1 MFVEWIGLS
10 LFLAAPIAVP
20 ETAAGRHERFIAFL
34 KEQAAAISARSL
46 TDVSSLEAW
55 QKQQPEMRRRLRS
68 MLGLDPLP
76 ERTPLR
82 AQVTGTLQR
91 PSYRIEKLVFQSMPG
106 LYVTGSLYIPHQPA
120 GRLPTI
126 LYACG
131 HSPHPLGAKWDY
143 QDRAQW
149 FAGHGYVCLVLDT
162 LEFGEVPGIHH
173 GIHDLN
179 MWDWLS
185 LGYTPIGVEVW
196 NAMRALDYLET
207 RPEVDAKRIGMTGIS
222 GGGAATWF
230 TAAVDERIAA
240 VVPVCSTYTF
250 GSQAAH
256 WLSAGQCDCIYYHN
270 TFLTDFPIVGALI
283 APRPLLICSGQRD
296 VDFPPDGYHEV
307 FRRVKGIYDLY
318 AGAGGGAARIREVD
332 ADVGHTDAPLF
343 RSEAR
348 LWLNRW
354 LKGDETPLPAEPAAA
369 PLETP
374 EELACLTRLPAD
386 AINASIQDVFIA
398 AARPQPPVGREEWAR
413 RRVAILQRLK
423 EQVFGWFPSGAIP
436 FATRVTGNQGGW
448 AARYAEYREVIF
460 DSEAGMPIR
469 AQLLQPRGRPRTA
482 PLLVYVKRPGDSI
495 HPYDIDELLPV
506 LGRYSVLILNPRMTE
521 QSVTGREFADIE
533 RTASWIGRTV
543 ASMHVWDI
551 LRAVEWVTKEE
562 GLAPVTMAVYGK
574 GDTGILSLYAGLL
587 DDRITQVILRDPPT
601 SHRQGPALLNVLR
614 VTDIPEAAGAFAPRR
629 LVFLRDTPAAF
640 DLTRAVYRLQGQPE
654 RLAHAGSLPEAL
666 EVWKY

>member
-1 MFVEWIGLS
+1 MLPGWIGLS
-10 LFLAAPIAVP
+10 LLLAAPAAA
-20 ETAAGRHERFIAFL
+20 ESAAGRHERFIAYL

-46 TDVSSLEAW
+46 TEVASIEAW
-55 QKQQPEMRRRLRS
+55 QQQRPETLRRLRS

-91 PSYRIEKLVFQSMPG
+91 PSYHIEKLVFQSMPG
-106 LYVTGSLYIPHQPA
+106 LYVTGNLYLPRQTA
-120 GRLPTI
+120 GPLPTI

-131 HSPHPLGAKWDY
+131 HNPHPLGAKWDY
-143 QDRAQW
+143 QDRGQW
-149 FAGHGYVCLVLDT
+149 FAAHGYVCLVLDT

-207 RPEVDAKRIGMTGIS
+207 RPEVDPKRIGMTGIS

-240 VVPVCSTYTF
+240 AVPVCSTYTF

-256 WLSAGQCDCIYYHN
+256 WVAAGQCDCIYFHN
-270 TFLTDFPIVGALI
+270 TFLSDFPIVGALI
-283 APRPLLICSGQRD
+283 APRPLMLCSGRKD
-296 VDFPPDGYHEV
+296 GDFPPDGYHEV
-307 FRRVKGIYDLY
+307 YRRVKGIYDLY
-318 AGAGGGAARIREVD
+318 AGPGGAPARIREVD

-343 RSEAR
+343 RAETR

-354 LKGDETPLPAEPAAA
+354 LKGDATPLTEELVDTA
-369 PLETP
+369 PRETP
-374 EELACLTRLPAD
+374 EDLACLTRLPAD
-386 AINASIQDVFIA
+386 ATNASIHDRFIA
-398 AARPQPPVGREEWAR
+398 TARLVVPADRAEWVGRR
-413 RRVAILQRLK
+413 TVLLRRLK
-423 EQVFGWFPSGAIP
+423 EEVFGWFPSAAIP
-436 FATRVTGNQGGW
+436 FATRVTGHQGGW
-448 AARYAEYREVIF
+448 AARYADYREVLF

-469 AQLLQPRGRPRTA
+469 AQLLQPRGRPKTA

-495 HPYDIDELLPV
+495 HPFDIDELLPV
-506 LGRYSVLILNPRMTE
+506 FGRYSVLILNPRMTE
-521 QSVTGREFADIE
+521 QSVTGRELADIE

-543 ASMHVWDI
+543 ASMHVWDT
-551 LRAVEWVTKEE
+551 LRAVEWATKEE
-562 GLAPVTMAVYGK
+562 GLTPDTIALYGK
-574 GDTGILSLYAGLL
+574 GETGILCVYAGLL
-587 DDRITQVILRDPPT
+587 DERIAQVILRDPPT

-614 VTDIPEAAGAFAPRR
+614 VTDIPEVAGAFAPRR
-629 LVFLRDTPAAF
+629 LVFLRERPAGL
-640 DLTRAVYRLQGQPE
+640 DLTAAIYQLLGQPE
-654 RLAHAGSLPEAL
+654 RLSQAGSLPEAL